1 MIEICVC
8 DVLMG
13 EGERAE
19 REFFLSECA
28 SWLILHIGERSSK
41 WWFDRN
47 ANSGRVEYIT
57 ILDPIDATAFKLK
70 FGI

>member
-1 MIEICVC
+1 MIEIYVY
-8 DVLMG
+8 DVFRDRG
-13 EGERAE
+13 AE

-28 SWLILHIGERSSK
+28 SWLILNIGERSLK
-41 WWFDRN
+41 WWFERN
-47 ANSGRVEYIT
+47 QSSGRVEYIM